1 METIMSELE
10 IIESQVER
18 FDAKSFAAFRA
29 WFIEYEHARWDQQ
42 LEEDSK
48 AGKLDSLIS
57 EAVAE
62 YKAGN
67 STPL

>member
-1 METIMSELE
+1 METTMSELK

-48 AGKLDSLIS
+48 AGRLDSLIG

-62 YKAGN
+62 YKAGS

>member
-1 METIMSELE
+1 MEVTMSELE

-18 FDAKSFAAFRA
+18 LDAKSFAAFRT

-42 LEEDSK
+42 LEEDSH
-48 AGKLDSLIS
+48 AGKLDSLIN

-62 YKAGN
+62 YKAGH
-67 STPL
+67 STPH